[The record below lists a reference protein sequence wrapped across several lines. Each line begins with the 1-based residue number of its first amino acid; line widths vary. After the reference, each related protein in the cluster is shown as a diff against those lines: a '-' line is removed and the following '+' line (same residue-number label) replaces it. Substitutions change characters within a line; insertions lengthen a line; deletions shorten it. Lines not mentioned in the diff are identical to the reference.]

1 MSAAVPALFVHR
13 APISP
18 AHVPAGSIRGS
29 RDLRPRKGNALGLTS
44 LPLLRGL
51 VFVGLLALVAG
62 CGNTPAKEA
71 GLTRKSTLASADV
84 AVAPKDLVAVVQRAV
99 AAPPLSLAV
108 EQQDR
113 GTTLTGWKRY
123 RGDWHIG
130 RHWQERTRFRI
141 DVSPDFDEP
150 LAKSHLSVVAETEQ
164 RAAEGQ
170 RWDRE
175 PRVPRP
181 GRAEDVLKHIL
192 AQVPSPPGNR

>member
-1 MSAAVPALFVHR
+1 M
-13 APISP
+13 
-18 AHVPAGSIRGS
+18 
-29 RDLRPRKGNALGLTS
+29 GLTS
-44 LPLLRGL
+44 LPFFRGL
-51 VFVGLLALVAG
+51 VLVGLLALVAG
-62 CGNTPAKEA
+62 CGNTPAQDA
-71 GLTRKSTLASADV
+71 ALTRKSTLASADV
-84 AVAPKDLVAVVQRAV
+84 AVAPKELVVMVRRAV
-99 AAPPLSLAV
+99 AAPPLSVAV
-108 EQQDR
+108 DQQDR

-150 LAKSHLSVVAETEQ
+150 LAKSRLSVVAETEQ

-192 AQVPSPPGNR
+192 AQVPSPPGT